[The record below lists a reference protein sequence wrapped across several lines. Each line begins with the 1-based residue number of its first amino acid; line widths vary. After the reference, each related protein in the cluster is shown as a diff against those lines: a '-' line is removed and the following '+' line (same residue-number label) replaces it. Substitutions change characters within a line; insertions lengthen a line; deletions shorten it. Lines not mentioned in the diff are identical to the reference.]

1 MRERII
7 THKYRL
13 VRGKVKAEH
22 RAKAYNPDFL
32 CKGVNVAEAACYTA
46 ADLEPHE
53 KEGEP

>member
-13 VRGKVKAEH
+13 VRGKAKAEH